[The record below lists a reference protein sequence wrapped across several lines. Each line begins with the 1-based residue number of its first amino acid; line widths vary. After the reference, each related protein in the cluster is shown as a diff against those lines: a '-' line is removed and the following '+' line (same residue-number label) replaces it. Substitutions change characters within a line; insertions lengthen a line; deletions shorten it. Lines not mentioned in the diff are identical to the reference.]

1 MLERLGCVQLD
12 PIDRFGTNADL
23 VAHARVDGL
32 RRGDWARTMPR
43 FAFEHFA
50 KERCLLPAR
59 FFPAYRGQAAEA
71 PWWRVE
77 VRLQRLPSTLL
88 DEVEA
93 EVRARGPIGAA
104 ALDDRGLVEP
114 LDWSG
119 WKGTAKATSMALE
132 VLWTQCR
139 IVLAGRGPAGQRIY
153 DVPERALPDHHA
165 LPSTGFGPEMVLE
178 RVNSAGLLSTA
189 GGPQWSALSALRT
202 DGLPE
207 RMVAAGELVRLR
219 LPGSRKAWYTT
230 PALLEAARPPLD
242 PDDRMRVIGPLDA
255 LVWDRELLRL
265 LWDFDYVWEI
275 YKPAEQRRWGYYVAP
290 LLHRGR
296 FVGRI
301 EARRRDPKPGERGG
315 LELLQRWVE
324 PGAPFDDAAFA
335 LTFDRLATLQG
346 ERGGAGGA

>member
-1 MLERLGCVQLD
+1 
-12 PIDRFGTNADL
+12 
-23 VAHARVDGL
+23 
-32 RRGDWARTMPR
+32 
-43 FAFEHFA
+43 
-50 KERCLLPAR
+50 
-59 FFPAYRGQAAEA
+59 
-71 PWWRVE
+71 
-77 VRLQRLPSTLL
+77 
-88 DEVEA
+88 
-93 EVRARGPIGAA
+93 
-104 ALDDRGLVEP
+104 
-114 LDWSG
+114 
-119 WKGTAKATSMALE
+119 
-132 VLWTQCR
+132 
-139 IVLAGRGPAGQRIY
+139 
-153 DVPERALPDHHA
+153 
-165 LPSTGFGPEMVLE
+165 MVLE

-230 PALLEAARPPLD
+230 PVLLEAARPPLD

-335 LTFDRLATLQG
+335 LAFDRLATLQG